1 MWFSL
6 YPPALFL
13 LQTDLCEATALT
25 VRVWPQGAPGASTS
39 GRVVG
44 GEAWAWGS
52 GLSPALSQREIDLNA
67 VRGRVTSESVR
78 FTNDAGAHANDSG
91 GRYMRIRRSCEWVRR
106 FDHTKPSV

>member
-25 VRVWPQGAPGASTS
+25 VRPGPQAAPGASSS

-44 GEAWAWGS
+44 GEGSAWGQVFT
-52 GLSPALSQREIDLNA
+52 PALSQRGIDLNA
-67 VRGRVTSESVR
+67 VKKAVTDGVAR
-78 FTNDAGAHANDSG
+78 ITNDPDAQTYESDGQTYDPDGQADASDG
-91 GRYMRIRRSCEWVRR
+91 QA
-106 FDHTKPSV
+106 